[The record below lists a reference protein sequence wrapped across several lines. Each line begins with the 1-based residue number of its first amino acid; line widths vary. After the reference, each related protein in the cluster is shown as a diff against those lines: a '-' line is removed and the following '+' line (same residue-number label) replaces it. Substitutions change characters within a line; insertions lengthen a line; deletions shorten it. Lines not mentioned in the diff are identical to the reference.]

1 MIYLFILFFML
12 VTSSFKDGFTAT
24 ANTTTKGD
32 KKMIGKDFLK
42 EFKSYVGNFE
52 FDLIIVSA
60 ERMAIIH
67 QTNNQYIELNN
78 GLMMRD
84 IIEYLIST
92 NDSLTDMFDGCMV
105 RFSTDDYLKH
115 YLKQYS
121 YQQVV

>member
-42 EFKSYVGNFE
+42 EFKSYVGNFK
-52 FDLIIVSA
+52 FDLIIVSDS
-60 ERMAIIH
+60 RMAVI
-67 QTNNQYIELNN
+67 NQSKNQCIELNN
-78 GLMMRD
+78 SLMMID

-92 NDSLTDMFDGCMV
+92 NDSLTDMFNYMV
-105 RFSTDDYLKH
+105 RFSTDDYLKL
-115 YLKQYS
+115 YLKDC
-121 YQQVV
+121 QQVV

>member
-1 MIYLFILFFML
+1 
-12 VTSSFKDGFTAT
+12 
-24 ANTTTKGD
+24 
-32 KKMIGKDFLK
+32 MIGKDFLK
-42 EFKSYVGNFE
+42 EFKSYVGNFN

-92 NDSLTDMFDGCMV
+92 NDSLTDMFNGCMV

-115 YLKQYS
+115 YLKQYN

>member
-42 EFKSYVGNFE
+42 EFKSYVGNFK
-52 FDLIIVSA
+52 FDLIIVSDS
-60 ERMAIIH
+60 RMAVI
-67 QTNNQYIELNN
+67 NQSKNQCIELNN
-78 GLMMRD
+78 SLMMID

-92 NDSLTDMFDGCMV
+92 NDSLTDMFNCMV
-105 RFSTDDYLKH
+105 RFSTDDYLKL
-115 YLKQYS
+115 YLKDC
-121 YQQVV
+121 QQVV

>member
-12 VTSSFKDGFTAT
+12 VTSSFKDGFTTT

-32 KKMIGKDFLK
+32 KKMIGKDLLK

-92 NDSLTDMFDGCMV
+92 NDSLTDMFNCMV
-105 RFSTDDYLKH
+105 RFSTDDYLKL
-115 YLKQYS
+115 YLKDC
-121 YQQVV
+121 QQVV